1 MKVSEITASVEQV
14 QRMGIDVLYWRYECL
29 FAAGYPVDDAISLA
43 ENPDVDLHFA
53 VDLLMQGCPWQVA
66 VRILRS

>member
-14 QRMGIDVLYWRYECL
+14 SRMGIDVLYWRYECL

-43 ENPDVDLHFA
+43 ENADVDLHFA
-53 VDLLMQGCPWQVA
+53 VGLLARGASVGEA
-66 VRILRS
+66 IRILA

>member
-1 MKVSEITASVEQV
+1 MKLHEITASVEQV

-29 FAAGYPVDDAISLA
+29 AHAGYPVDDAISLA

-53 VDLLMQGCPWQVA
+53 VGLLARGAEVQTA
-66 VRILRS
+66 LRILL

>member
-43 ENPDVDLHFA
+43 ENADVDLHFA
-53 VDLLMQGCPWQVA
+53 VGLLVHGATVA
-66 VRILRS
+66 QAVAILT